1 MNCFITGLWD
11 CHLFNTKPLPDPV
24 LISVQLD
31 SYWHISMKRQQKS
44 YMKMSL
50 KMSLG
55 KIVTILL
62 SHQSNKVLDVKVTWD
77 NWYWRV
83 VIVYQYLETS
93 VHVCCNVMTYGRS
106 LWTTIYVSSL
116 NCFIAPTSPQNKTKQ
131 KQTKQKKPN
140 KFKIYHYL
148 SLLLIMDI
156 MHSCHRYVEVY
167 VKCRLNWIHCGSQ
180 SLYISVDFLLNDPRN
195 GSYIYHCPYNWG
207 LNN

>member
-1 MNCFITGLWD
+1 MGLSPFQYQATTWSSANR
-11 CHLFNTKPLPDPV
+11 CSVGLLLVHFNETPTKIMHENV
-24 LISVQLD
+24 FENVFS
-31 SYWHISMKRQQKS
+31 
-44 YMKMSL
+44 
-50 KMSLG
+50 

-62 SHQSNKVLDVKVTWD
+62 THQSNKVLDVKGTWD

-131 KQTKQKKPN
+131 KQTKQKNPN
-140 KFKIYHYL
+140 KFKIYHYI

-167 VKCRLNWIHCGSQ
+167 VICRLNWIHCGSQ